1 MPQEIAIIGMACKAP
16 KADNYQDFWQL
27 LVAGETVTGG
37 WPEGRRHLSRLWSG
51 PDAGFAGKAS
61 NFTNSMRGGYLDDV
75 DMFDARLFGI
85 SPREARLMDPQHR
98 LLMEQSWQALL
109 DAAIDPRTL
118 AGSQTGVFF
127 GLCSHDYGLIGHE
140 MPERVSPYSAL
151 GAAHCIA
158 SNHVSYSL
166 GFHGPS
172 ITVDAAC
179 AASAMAIHLGVQSL
193 LCRECDLALAG
204 GGNLVLA
211 PGVNISFQMAEML
224 SSQGRCAT
232 FDRGADGYVRGE
244 AIGVIALK
252 RLEDAGNDPIHAVI
266 SATASN
272 QDGKSSSIT
281 VPSGAAQEALLRRC
295 YDKAGISPDAVTFV
309 EAHGTGTPVGDPIEA
324 EALSRVFSGRETP
337 CRIASL
343 KANFGHAEAAAGVL
357 STIKTALALRS
368 RVLPPHVGA
377 AAPIAPFDS
386 DGASIAL
393 VTEGERL
400 PADTDSPIFGGV
412 SAFGFGGTNVH
423 MLLRN
428 HETEGHRKSY
438 ADDGPATIILS
449 AHSVEALEEAR
460 KSWADYFASLDA
472 PDFHLVAAMTRRA
485 CGGERVRIE
494 VAATFAREAAAALR
508 GAPIASNPSGTKDE
522 FRELPIR
529 RRPASPPPT
538 YPFMRK
544 RFWAYDYG
552 EGPRSNAEDRAN
564 SATEAHDAFPEMM
577 ALDFSADYIA
587 NHRIAQT
594 VVVPGASIMM
604 AIRTALLPYC
614 NGDAL
619 EIRDMHFRSA
629 IIVDP
634 AAGAESAGTTLRLT
648 READNAYR
656 VTVLSE
662 AGGVVRAECLAVRK
676 AL

>member
-1 MPQEIAIIGMACKAP
+1 M
-16 KADNYQDFWQL
+16 
-27 LVAGETVTGG
+27 
-37 WPEGRRHLSRLWSG
+37 H
-51 PDAGFAGKAS
+51 
-61 NFTNSMRGGYLDDV
+61 GGYLDDV

-166 GFHGPS
+166 DFHGPS

-179 AASAMAIHLGVQSL
+179 AASAIAIHLGVQSL
-193 LCRECDLALAG
+193 LCGECDLVLAG
-204 GGNLVLA
+204 GGNLVLT
-211 PGVNISFQMAEML
+211 PGVNASFQMAEML
-224 SSQGRCAT
+224 SSYGRCAS

-266 SATASN
+266 SATSSN

-281 VPSGAAQEALLRRC
+281 VPSGEAQEALLRRC
-295 YDKAGISPDAVTFV
+295 YAKAGITPDAVTFV

-324 EALSRVFSGRETP
+324 TALSRVFFGREKP
-337 CRIASL
+337 CKIASL
-343 KANFGHAEAAAGVL
+343 KANFGHAEAGAGVL
-357 STIKTALALRS
+357 STIKTALALRE
-368 RVLPPHVGA
+368 RFLPPHVGA
-377 AAPIAPFDS
+377 TAPIAPFTGK
-386 DGASIAL
+386 GASIAL
-393 VTEGERL
+393 VADGEHL
-400 PADTDSPIFGGV
+400 PTQTDSPIFGGV

-423 MLLRN
+423 LLLRN
-428 HETEGHRKSY
+428 YETERDLTSQ
-438 ADDGPATIILS
+438 ASDGPATIILS
-449 AHSVEALEEAR
+449 AHSAEALEKSR
-460 KSWADYFASLDA
+460 KSWVDFFTVLDA
-472 PDFHLVAAMTRRA
+472 PDFQLAAAMTRRA
-485 CGGERVRIE
+485 CGGERFRIE
-494 VAATFAREAAAALR
+494 VEATSAGEAAVALQ
-508 GAPIASNPSGTKDE
+508 GASVGSNPAGTKDE
-522 FRELPIR
+522 FRDLPIR
-529 RRPASPPPT
+529 QRPASPLPT

-544 RFWAYDYG
+544 RFWAYDYSDTPSANG
-552 EGPRSNAEDRAN
+552 KGPVN
-564 SATEAHDAFPEMM
+564 SAAEASDVFPDAM
-577 ALDFSADYIA
+577 ALDFSANYIT

-594 VVVPGASIMM
+594 VIVPGASIMM

-614 NGDAL
+614 NGDDL
-619 EIRDMHFRSA
+619 EIRDMQFHSA

-634 AAGAESAGTTLRLT
+634 TAGSASSGTTLRLAKEAANAHRFT
-648 READNAYR
+648 VFSEAD
-656 VTVLSE
+656 
-662 AGGVVRAECLAVRK
+662 GMVRAEGLAVRK

>member
-1 MPQEIAIIGMACKAP
+1 MSQEIAVIGMACRAP

-27 LVAGETVTGG
+27 LVAGKTATGN
-37 WPEGRRHLSRLWSG
+37 WPENRRNLSRLWSR
-51 PDAGFAGKAS
+51 PDGGNADKKPGFTS
-61 NFTNSMRGGYLDDV
+61 SMRGGYLDDV
-75 DMFDARLFGI
+75 DLFDARLFGI

-172 ITVDAAC
+172 LTVDAAC
-179 AASAMAIHLGVQSL
+179 AASAMAIHLAVQSL
-193 LCRECDLALAG
+193 LCGECDLALAG
-204 GGNLVLA
+204 GGNLVLT
-211 PGVNISFQMAEML
+211 PGVNVSFEMAEML
-224 SSQGRCAT
+224 SSHGRCAT

-244 AIGVIALK
+244 AIGVIVLK
-252 RLEDAGNDPIHAVI
+252 RLADAGDDPIHAVI
-266 SATASN
+266 SATSSN

-281 VPSGAAQEALLRRC
+281 VPSGDAQEALLRRC
-295 YDKAGISPDAVTFV
+295 YAKAGITPDAVTFV

-324 EALSRVFSGRETP
+324 DALSRVFAGRETP
-337 CRIASL
+337 CKIASL
-343 KANFGHAEAAAGVL
+343 KANFGHAEAGAGVL
-357 STIKTALALRS
+357 STIKAALALRH

-377 AAPIAPFDS
+377 STPIAPFGDE
-386 DGASIAL
+386 GASIAL

-423 MLLRN
+423 LLLR
-428 HETEGHRKSY
+428 SFD
-438 ADDGPATIILS
+438 ADDHPAAHAADGLTTITLS
-449 AHSVEALEEAR
+449 AHSPEALEDAR
-460 KSWADYFASLDA
+460 AAWVDYLARLDA
-472 PDFHLVAAMTRRA
+472 SDFQLVAAMTQRA
-485 CGGERVRIE
+485 CGGERFRIE
-494 VAATFAREAAAALR
+494 VEAASAPEAAAALQ
-508 GAPIASNPSGTKDE
+508 GAPVVSNLSGTADA
-522 FRELPIR
+522 FRDLSIR
-529 RRPASPPPT
+529 RRPAEPPPT

-544 RFWAYDYG
+544 RFWAYDYEEAQSLNGKDLTDHASDAG
-552 EGPRSNAEDRAN
+552 E
-564 SATEAHDAFPEMM
+564 AFPEVM

-587 NHRIAQT
+587 NHRIAQA
-594 VVVPGASIMM
+594 VIVPGASIMM
-604 AIRTALLPYC
+604 AIRSALLPYC

-619 EIRDMHFRSA
+619 EIRDMRFHSA

-634 AAGAESAGTTLRLT
+634 AAGAESAGTTLRLAK
-648 READNAYR
+648 EADNLYR
-656 VTVLSE
+656 VTVFSG
-662 AGGVVRAECLAVRK
+662 ADGMVRAEGLALRK
-676 AL
+676 SL